1 MAPPPAPPQPLPE
14 QLQPRGAPQQAPVPP
29 APATALSPVSQ
40 SASDMTTVSTP
51 KEFQDAIVRGVRDIE
66 IRAHLDMRASQR
78 LLNPDMD
85 RTGNEAFSKLS
96 LLYAGQGLRSIRV
109 RPKSQPMTW
118 QNLTCDMQMPAST
131 WHAACAKLTV
141 GNEHPHRARTQSLLQ
156 AQPGVLPSGL
166 QASVRHLYHHE
177 WPIITLSAARR
188 PW

>member
-1 MAPPPAPPQPLPE
+1 MHAEHASESLCRGDRCLGLPPTPPPTPPLVLMEHLQGAPRQQALTPPPSMAPPPAPPQPLPE

-85 RTGNEAFSKLS
+85 RTGNEAFSRLS

-131 WHAACAKLTV
+131 WHA
-141 GNEHPHRARTQSLLQ
+141 RT
-156 AQPGVLPSGL
+156 
-166 QASVRHLYHHE
+166 
-177 WPIITLSAARR
+177 
-188 PW
+188 